1 MPEMGSLVVFG
12 VPLEENR
19 SASKRTPSKVTAV
32 DEPALMAYTKLPAI
46 SPELELLE
54 LEELLELDEELEE
67 LEDELEELEELLED
81 PAGGGVC
88 EPPQAAKRVIND
100 RGSKCRIFKVEPS
113 KIVRFSNRYCEPGR
127 YFPGRG
133 HLPITRFN
141 KCYRNTNMI
150 REFVLTV

>member
-1 MPEMGSLVVFG
+1 MGSLVVFG

-32 DEPALMAYTKLPAI
+32 DEPALMACTKLPAI

-81 PAGGGVC
+81 PVGGGVC

-113 KIVRFSNRYCEPGR
+113 KIVRFSSRYCDLGR

-141 KCYRNTNMI
+141 KCYRNMNMI
-150 REFVLTV
+150 H